1 MYFNDFV
8 KKNVHEKFEVD
19 YWGLSGKRFLI
30 KIVKLE
36 KNKKVNIGVASWVP
50 LERSI
55 ALLDDTVKSKINIVG
70 QDYSTADY
78 IFSNNVTEV
87 NSLVNKKYL
96 IPKNFKKVDE
106 LVVNNI
112 LIYAVYKN
120 DSQ

>member
-1 MYFNDFV
+1 M
-8 KKNVHEKFEVD
+8 D